1 MRFEGATGSCD
12 PSKEAVKLRGG
23 RGEWSHRNRSGRRDW
38 RVLTSHPTE
47 GASVLAVIET
57 LALSLLA
64 SIGSCPG
71 KELVRVK
78 CRGSPLGGTGGDI
91 KKP

>member
-1 MRFEGATGSCD
+1 M
-12 PSKEAVKLRGG
+12 
-23 RGEWSHRNRSGRRDW
+23 
-38 RVLTSHPTE
+38 
-47 GASVLAVIET
+47 LAVIET